1 MNLLGATKGTELEEM
16 IDKLV
21 TGEAMAAGMYF
32 ALSHIAREQGNEK
45 VANVLAK
52 IGTDEARHSGLYS
65 VLNGKVNEDIFEIL
79 PMFLKEEQ
87 GAGPAIGGLADKAEE
102 LGMKDVAELIRGAA
116 NDETGHANALEA
128 ILAGRV

>member
-65 VLNGKVNEDIFEIL
+65 VLNGKVNEDIFAIL

-87 GAGPAIGGLADKAEE
+87 GAGPAIGGLADKAEA
-102 LGMKDVAELIRGAA
+102 LGMKEVAEHIRAA
-116 NDETGHANALEA
+116 AKDETGHANALEA
-128 ILAGRV
+128 ILEGRV

>member
-1 MNLLGATKGTELEEM
+1 MNILGATKGTELEEI

-32 ALSHIAREQGNEK
+32 ALAHIAREQGNEK
-45 VANVLAK
+45 VANVLTK

-65 VLNGKVNEDIFEIL
+65 VLNGKVNEDIFTLL

-87 GAGPAIGGLADKAEE
+87 GAGPAIGGIADKAEQ
-102 LGMKDVAELIRGAA
+102 LGMKEVAKLIRGAA
-116 NDETGHANALEA
+116 KDEIGHANALEA
-128 ILAGRV
+128 ILEDRV

>member
-1 MNLLGATKGTELEEM
+1 MNLLGITKGSELEEM
-16 IDKLV
+16 IDKLI

-45 VANVLAK
+45 VANILAK

-65 VLNGKVNEDIFEIL
+65 VLNGKVNEDIFTLL

-87 GAGPAIGGLADKAEE
+87 NAEPSIAVLADKAEE
-102 LGMKDVAELIRGAA
+102 LKMYEASKLIREAA
-116 NDETGHANALEA
+116 KDEEGHAKALEN
-128 ILAGRV
+128 ILENRL